1 MSALIDSSVWIA
13 HLRAPRPGLA
23 PSLEGVQQR
32 YGRLVTCEPV
42 AMELLAGA
50 RGAEIAV
57 VEALVD
63 GLAQLPLEPLVDFR
77 TAASL
82 YRDARPAGHTIRSLV
97 DCLIAAVAL
106 RHDATVVHVDRDF
119 ELLAL
124 VSPLRVER
132 CD

>member
-1 MSALIDSSVWIA
+1 
-13 HLRAPRPGLA
+13 
-23 PSLEGVQQR
+23 
-32 YGRLVTCEPV
+32 
-42 AMELLAGA
+42 MELLAGA

>member
-1 MSALIDSSVWIA
+1 
-13 HLRAPRPGLA
+13 
-23 PSLEGVQQR
+23 
-32 YGRLVTCEPV
+32 
-42 AMELLAGA
+42 MELLAGA

-57 VEALVD
+57 VD

-77 TAASL
+77 TAATL
-82 YRDARPAGHTIRSLV
+82 YRDATQFGHPVRSLV

-106 RHDATVVHVDRDF
+106 RHDATVVHRDRDF

-132 CD
+132 CA